1 MKKLCFALASALV
14 ILVAGTATAQ
24 VPGLSTTSPGIAAPG
39 TAPAGGIVPG
49 VPPGIPAVDPAGLV
63 PGTSAPLPG
72 PLGVPGLPLDVAQL
86 LSGTAVVPG
95 GDQAGLGLSPVPAGL
110 PLPPP
115 IAPAPTPAAPQ
126 PQKSSSAPAT
136 PQIRHRSPSLR
147 AAAETTAALFPG
159 LPGDGYA
166 GFGTGT
172 VIHSDALQTS
182 GTRLADVEVAFSGAT
197 FSSSALSKALNN
209 EMSRIFAPAL
219 GAGAGYGRGSGL
231 EIGAVV
237 TSSGQNQVVLADLAE
252 AKAPPSTALISH
264 EVGPVTVDPAAAASL
279 LRGQAQSR
287 AAAACTTGI
296 DLSYGLGY
304 AANVGLLGSPSLQTP
319 VISTTAADPA
329 RTVSQSVSRT
339 HLVPQAGATGPIAT
353 FGLESET
360 RETIAPVTFFKG
372 QPQQFTI
379 EFAGEWVLRATA
391 DGKKG
396 SVFYGPGT
404 VSPET
409 PLLRILDK
417 DGKVTQQL
425 LSQDIFGKAGL
436 QIDLPNV
443 AEISIGEDPR
453 AIAGSADSKPTETA
467 TLASGAVDV
476 VRVRLLNSDSTR
488 LADVRVGH
496 MEAATAV
503 PAGGITCGIGLVKTS
518 DKDIVTA
525 GDKFTWTV
533 SVSNPNDCVLTN
545 LKLVDTITTTAG
557 IVYSIISTEPKADS
571 TNPTSITWNELGPL
585 QKGQSKDLKIAV
597 QVSPNSTAGRFT
609 DDALATGTCGPAAG
623 EAGAGVSVPL
633 SARVS
638 LNLPEVLVVK
648 GAKGLKGELPRTGG
662 LVAALPAAVLLGV
675 GLGLRGITRR
685 RRR

>member
-1 MKKLCFALASALV
+1 MKKLCFALASALA

-24 VPGLSTTSPGIAAPG
+24 VPGLSTTSPGVFATGSVPSEGSGAL
-39 TAPAGGIVPG
+39 PG
-49 VPPGIPAVDPAGLV
+49 VPPGLPAVDPAGLL
-63 PGTSAPLPG
+63 PGSGDPLPG

-86 LSGTAVVPG
+86 LTGTAVVPG
-95 GDQAGLGLSPVPAGL
+95 GDQAGLGLPPAPAGL
-110 PLPPP
+110 PLLP
-115 IAPAPTPAAPQ
+115 IAPAPGPTAAE
-126 PQKSSSAPAT
+126 PQKAPAK
-136 PQIRHRSPSLR
+136 PQVRHRTRSIR
-147 AAAETTAALFPG
+147 AAAAETTAALFPG

-172 VIHSDALQTS
+172 VIHSDALQS
-182 GTRLADVEVAFSGAT
+182 SSTRLADVEVAYSGAT
-197 FSSSALSKALNN
+197 YTSSALSKTLNN
-209 EMSRIFAPAL
+209 EMSRIFAPVLA
-219 GAGAGYGRGSGL
+219 AGNSYGRGSGL
-231 EIGAVV
+231 EIGAAV
-237 TSSGQNQVVLADLAE
+237 SPSGQNQVVLANLAE
-252 AKAPPSTALISH
+252 AKAPPSTALVSK

-304 AANVGLLGSPSLQTP
+304 AANVGLLGSPSLDTP
-319 VISTTAADPA
+319 LLSTTGADPA

-339 HLVPQAGATGPIAT
+339 YLVPQAGATGPIAT

-360 RETIAPVTFFKG
+360 RETIAPITFFKG

-396 SVFYGPGT
+396 SVFYGPGK

-409 PLLRILDK
+409 PLLRIIDK
-417 DGKVTQQL
+417 AGNVTQAL
-425 LSQDIFGKAGL
+425 TSQEIFGKAGL

-467 TLASGAVDV
+467 TLSSAAVDV
-476 VRVRLLNSDSTR
+476 VRVRLLDSGGLR

-557 IVYSIISTEPKADS
+557 IVYSIISTAPKADS
-571 TNPTSITWNELGPL
+571 TSPTSITWNELGPL
-585 QKGQSKDLKIAV
+585 EKGQSKDLKIAV
-597 QVSPNSTAGRFT
+597 QVSPNSSAGRFT

-633 SARVS
+633 SARVT
-638 LNLPEVLVVK
+638 LNLPEVLVVR
-648 GAKGLKGELPRTGG
+648 GAEAKLTLPRTGG
-662 LVAALPAAVLLGV
+662 VLAAAPAFMLMGIGV
-675 GLGLRGITRR
+675 GLRRIARR